1 MRKSIQ
7 RDDDWPACPPGA
19 LQDTARKLR
28 GRRRLKR
35 ALPLAALAVVLF
47 AAVVF
52 SLRTP
57 SVRQIAPPGGV
68 DYHYGGIACS
78 EVVPLLDD
86 LASGRVDAD
95 TRARIEEHL
104 QLCAKCRAVQS
115 NMSPGTGASAT
126 DPGRFLLVRRGAQF
140 DSPVSGR

>member
-1 MRKSIQ
+1 MREPIQ
-7 RDDDWPACPPGA
+7 PSDDWSACPPGA
-19 LQDTARKLR
+19 LQDSARKLR

-35 ALPLAALAVVLF
+35 AAPLTALAAVLL
-47 AAVVF
+47 AAVIF
-52 SLRTP
+52 ALRTP
-57 SVRQIAPPGGV
+57 SGRQFAPPANV

-86 LASGRVDAD
+86 LAIGRVDAD

-115 NMSPGTGASAT
+115 SMSPGTETSVT
-126 DPGRFLLVRRGAQF
+126 NPGRFLFVRRDARF
-140 DSPVSGR
+140 DSSVSER